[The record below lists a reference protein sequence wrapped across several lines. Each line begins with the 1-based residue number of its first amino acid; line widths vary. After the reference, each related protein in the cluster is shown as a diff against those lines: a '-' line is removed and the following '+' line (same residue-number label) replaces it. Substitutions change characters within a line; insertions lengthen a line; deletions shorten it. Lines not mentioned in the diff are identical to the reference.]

1 MAWDQTRND
10 ALAIRLY
17 SFAQQV
23 RALGWEAFQIAGL
36 VQANGVMTDPAFTDA
51 RGVVKAD
58 AAETIGLA
66 VDVVKFLQNMPVDQK
81 DRESAL
87 NRILGGPLT

>member
-23 RALGWEAFQIAGL
+23 RALAWESFQIAGL
-36 VQANGVMTDPAFTDA
+36 VQANGVMADPAFTDA
-51 RGVVKAD
+51 RGVAKAD

-66 VDVVKFLQNMPVDQK
+66 VDLVRFLQAGPVAQQ
-81 DRESAL
+81 DRESVL
-87 NRILGGPLT
+87 NRILGGPLS